1 LRERRG
7 RLGTIAM
14 VFMAAA
20 LIAPTRARA
29 HMGGMF
35 DCAQPFNGSCIEAGV
50 IGRSCGAG
58 GGTCHGGTLPENT
71 TTQLQL
77 DGIPA
82 DGYLPGQTYDL
93 TITVLGASIP
103 VPLTGC
109 PFGPLAF
116 PDAFNNLAGFNL
128 QPTAGLLSLVDPSDT
143 SAQVLN
149 ETECQ
154 RLRRLTGCDSY
165 NYPPCPTCDDTT
177 IVSSQATHTLT
188 GNKQFSW
195 KLRWTAPDPGVGP
208 VTFYLAG
215 NVVNGNCRPDV
226 GDLWSVAPGFV
237 VGQASP

>member
-1 LRERRG
+1 
-7 RLGTIAM
+7 M
-14 VFMAAA
+14 VFTAAA

-58 GGTCHGGTLPENT
+58 TGTCHGGLVPENT

-82 DGYLPGQTYDL
+82 DGYLPGQSYEL

-128 QPTAGLLSLVDPSDT
+128 QPTGGLLSLVDASDT